1 MPTPNIVTSNEAPL
15 PHAVVEGSG
24 DGVVH
29 ALLFAAGESRR
40 MGTPKPL
47 LPWRGQPLVA
57 YQVTQLL
64 AAGAAVVV
72 VTGYAAEQIAPAVR
86 AAGGRAVENAAYRS
100 GRASSVRA
108 GALSLPDDTLAVIT
122 LNVDQPRPAAV
133 VRRVLEAHRRGTAL
147 ITSPEQ
153 GGRRGHPTIFAGVL
167 LPELRTVTEETEG
180 LRAVLRRHADRRQF
194 VPIDDPVIHLEFN
207 TPDEYRLALA
217 ATEEETV

>member
-1 MPTPNIVTSNEAPL
+1 M
-15 PHAVVEGSG
+15 
-24 DGVVH
+24 GVVR

-40 MGTPKPL
+40 MGTAKPL

-64 AAGAAVVV
+64 AAGAAEVVV
-72 VTGYAAEQIAPAVR
+72 VTGYAAEQIAPLID

-108 GALSLPDDTLAVIT
+108 GALALADDTLAVIT
-122 LNVDQPRPAAV
+122 LNVDQPRPAAL
-133 VRRVLEAHRRGTAL
+133 VRRVLEAHGRGTAL

-153 GGRRGHPTIFAGVL
+153 GGRRGHPTVFAGAL
-167 LPELRTVTEETEG
+167 LPELRTVAEETEG
-180 LRAVLRRHADRRQF
+180 LRAILRRHADRRQS
-194 VPIDDPVIHLEFN
+194 VSVDDPVIHLEFN

-217 ATEEETV
+217 ATEEETA